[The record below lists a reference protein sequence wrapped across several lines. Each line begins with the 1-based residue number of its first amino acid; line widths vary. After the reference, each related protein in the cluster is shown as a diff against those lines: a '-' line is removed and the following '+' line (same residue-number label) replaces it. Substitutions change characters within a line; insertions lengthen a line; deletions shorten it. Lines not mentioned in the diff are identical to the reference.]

1 MTESLSA
8 IEPLAICRDYDGL
21 IVALRQ
27 RCIELGTSMEAID
40 RVAGL
45 PDRYVTKALGSSRS
59 LGRTSLGPLLGALG
73 LKLAVLPDN
82 DALARV
88 RHRLIPRQTVGG
100 KRMKAA
106 PGADAPRKRARELAA
121 ALKRL
126 RKRRKVSSPAPISTP
141 QSMV

>member
-1 MTESLSA
+1 MTEPLSA
-8 IEPLAICRDYDGL
+8 IEPVAVVADYDAL

-27 RCIELGTSMEAID
+27 RCIDLDTSMEAID

-45 PDRYVTKALGSSRS
+45 PDRYVTKALGSNRG

-88 RHRLIPRQTVGG
+88 RHRLVPRGKPGG
-100 KRMKAA
+100 KRMQAR
-106 PGADAPRKRARELAA
+106 PGADAPRRRARELAA

-126 RKRRKVSSPAPISTP
+126 QKGRGD
-141 QSMV
+141 